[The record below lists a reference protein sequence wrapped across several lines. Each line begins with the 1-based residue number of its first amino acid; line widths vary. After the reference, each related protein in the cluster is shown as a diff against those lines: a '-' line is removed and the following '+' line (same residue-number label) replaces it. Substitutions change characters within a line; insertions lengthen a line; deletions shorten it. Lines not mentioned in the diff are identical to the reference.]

1 MRWVCLFALA
11 LGCGEPDPRA
21 QALSAWEAG
30 QAALVAEDWSAAV
43 THFEEALVFDKNS
56 PALFGWRAY
65 ALARGGDVVAAV
77 AALDGGLVHAP
88 RDPTLHYNRAAY
100 LSRLERYGDA
110 HQSLLVAF
118 SLEPTL
124 RVRAAE
130 DRDFAALSDRV
141 PQLFRSTELTV
152 AVSGEAGSVLLGEPY
167 ELSLTAEVPTG
178 ESLEVAYAGEAV
190 PPFRLERAIETVT
203 KRGDKD
209 EIAIRWS
216 LLPLKTG
223 EGALGP
229 WTLRAGSQGAM
240 ASAVPFQVVSAGT
253 ARAGGEPLPAAM
265 LAPQPSRL
273 LGAVKGPGVGTALVE
288 DWVVVAHPDGVEVQ
302 AVSGLRPNG
311 VRLESRVAERIVRVG
326 TAWRWQ
332 DKAVEA
338 TLRLDGKTEVAIER
352 LD

>member
-1 MRWVCLFALA
+1 MRWLCLVAFTLS
-11 LGCGEPDPRA
+11 CTQPEPRA

-30 QAALVAEDWSAAV
+30 QAAIVAEDWAAAV
-43 THFEEALVFDKNS
+43 VHFDEALALDDKS
-56 PALFGWRAY
+56 PALFGWKAY
-65 ALARGGDVVAAV
+65 ALARGGDVIEAV
-77 AALDGGLVHAP
+77 ASLDAGLTHTP

-118 SLEPTL
+118 SLEPPL
-124 RVRAAE
+124 RDRAAQ
-130 DRDFAALSDRV
+130 DRDFGALSDRV

-152 AVSGEAGSVLLGEPY
+152 AVSGETGSVLLGEPY

-190 PPFRLERAIETVT
+190 PPFRLERVIETVT

-209 EIAIRWS
+209 EVVIRWS
-216 LLPLKTG
+216 LFPLKTG

-240 ASAVPFQVVSAGT
+240 ASAVPYQVVSAGT
-253 ARAGGEPLPAAM
+253 AHAGGESLPAAM

-288 DWVVVAHPDGVEVQ
+288 EWVVVAHPDGVEVQ

-311 VRLESRVAERIVRVG
+311 VRLESRVSERIVRVG

-332 DKAVEA
+332 DEAVEA
-338 TLRLDGKTEVAIER
+338 LLRLDGKTEVAIER